1 MMKIYKL
8 ISIIALTFFFL
19 TNSKAETFFLDFN
32 YVISQSEAGKKVNK
46 NLKNQLDQ
54 GVKKLKEQEKKLQNE
69 EKEIIQQK
77 KVLSAEDYK
86 EKIISLKKKVSK
98 LQKDRDS
105 LLDSVF
111 KKRKIAR
118 DKLLNNL
125 NPIMKEYMQQN
136 NINIVLD
143 KKSILLADEK
153 LDITK
158 NILDLLNKK
167 IKSVSL
173 N

>member
-54 GVKKLKEQEKKLQNE
+54 GVKKLKEQKKLQNE

-77 KVLSAEDYK
+77 SFIGRGL
-86 EKIISLKKKVSK
+86 
-98 LQKDRDS
+98 
-105 LLDSVF
+105 
-111 KKRKIAR
+111 
-118 DKLLNNL
+118 
-125 NPIMKEYMQQN
+125 
-136 NINIVLD
+136 
-143 KKSILLADEK
+143 
-153 LDITK
+153 
-158 NILDLLNKK
+158 
-167 IKSVSL
+167 
-173 N
+173 